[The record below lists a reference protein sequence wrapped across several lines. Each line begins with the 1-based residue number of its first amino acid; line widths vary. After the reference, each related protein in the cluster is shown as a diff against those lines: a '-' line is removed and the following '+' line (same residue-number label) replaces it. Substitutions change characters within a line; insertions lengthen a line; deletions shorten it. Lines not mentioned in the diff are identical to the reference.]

1 MKQITMTFAMLL
13 FALGGMAQQALWNR
27 PNVQSPVKNADGTVT
42 FNLFAPDAKQ
52 VKVNGDFN
60 EIDHQDIAMTRDER
74 GVWSATTSVLAPEL
88 YSYSFVTDGIRINDP
103 SNPYLNRDVST
114 WSNIFIMSKAKG
126 DKGSLY
132 SANDVRHGDVSR
144 RWYHSEVLGM
154 DRRMT
159 IYTPAGYKQ
168 GKRYPVLYLLHGSG
182 GDENAWSELGRAT
195 QIIDNLIAEGKC
207 KPMIVVMP
215 NGNFDCQA
223 APGEW
228 SKGMYMPTGSNI
240 HVTEGKAFENSFL
253 EIVNFIDQHY
263 KTIRKRE
270 ARAVCGLSMGGG
282 HTFAIARLYPT
293 TFDYYGLFSAAP
305 IVNAQ
310 FITKGFYEVLKGNA
324 ETQQQ
329 LAKLFAAKPRL
340 FWIGI
345 GKDDFLYRTNAD
357 LRRFLD
363 EKGYP
368 YEYYE
373 NDGGHLWRNWRIYLT
388 RFAQRLFKA

>member
-1 MKQITMTFAMLL
+1 MKQITMTLATLI
-13 FALGGMAQQALWNR
+13 FALSSMAQQALWNR

-42 FNLFAPDAKQ
+42 FNFFAPDAKQ

-60 EIDHQDIAMTRDER
+60 EINPQDIAMTKDEQ
-74 GVWSATTSVLAPEL
+74 GVWSATTGVLAPEL
-88 YSYSFVTDGIRINDP
+88 YSYSFVTDGVRITDP
-103 SNPYLNRDVST
+103 SNPYLNRDIST
-114 WSNIFIMSKAKG
+114 WSNIFIVSKAKD

-132 SANDVRHGDVSR
+132 SVNEVKHGDVSR

-154 DRRMT
+154 NRRMT
-159 IYTPAGYKQ
+159 IYTPAGYEQ
-168 GKRYPVLYLLHGSG
+168 GKCYPVLYLLHGSG

-195 QIIDNLIAEGKC
+195 QILDNLIAEGKC
-207 KPMIVVMP
+207 EPMIVVMP

-240 HVTEGKAFENSFL
+240 HVTGGKAFENSFM
-253 EIVNFIDQHY
+253 EIVNFIDHHY
-263 KTIRKRE
+263 KTVRKRE

-282 HTFAIARLYPT
+282 HTFAIARLYPAA
-293 TFDYYGLFSAAP
+293 FDYYGLFSAAP

-310 FITKGFYEVLKGNA
+310 FITNGFYDVIKGNA
-324 ETQQQ
+324 EVQQQ
-329 LAKLFAAKPRL
+329 LATLFASKPRL

-357 LRRFLD
+357 LRRFFD
-363 EKGYP
+363 EKGYT
-368 YEYYE
+368 YSYYE

-388 RFAQRLFKA
+388 LFAQRLFKA